1 MGVET
6 SSPVRLTLCRIRM
19 QLACQLM
26 AEEDDAAP
34 NESYCMRSC
43 ICIAAQGLRMR
54 TLGRLSR
61 LCDIT
66 KLKGCSAV
74 VISRHRLEL
83 HSRAE
88 CLLRMWQH
96 LNDSE
101 ALPLQLSAD
110 GAHSAL

>member
-6 SSPVRLTLCRIRM
+6 SSPIRLTLCRIRM

-34 NESYCMRSC
+34 DESYCTRSC
-43 ICIAAQGLRMR
+43 ICIAAQGLTMR

-61 LCDIT
+61 LCDFR
-66 KLKGCSAV
+66 KPEGCSAV
-74 VISRHRLEL
+74 VISRHMSEL

-88 CLLRMWQH
+88 CLLRM
-96 LNDSE
+96 
-101 ALPLQLSAD
+101 
-110 GAHSAL
+110 